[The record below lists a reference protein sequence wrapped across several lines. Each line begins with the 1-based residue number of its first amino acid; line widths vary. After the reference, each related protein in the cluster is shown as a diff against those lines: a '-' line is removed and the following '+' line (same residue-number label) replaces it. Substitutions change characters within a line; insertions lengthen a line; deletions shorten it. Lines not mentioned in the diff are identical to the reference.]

1 MSANMEK
8 TAAELFQELID
19 LSEERRQW
27 FRHELR
33 TAILNDRDHDEI
45 DYCASRLTHW
55 NNEVA
60 KAKENLAQAGL
71 TEQTLKS
78 LKQERSA

>member
-1 MSANMEK
+1 MEK

-27 FRHELR
+27 FHHELR
-33 TAILNDRDHDEI
+33 TAILNDRDHADIEF
-45 DYCASRLTHW
+45 YASRLTHW

-60 KAKENLAQAGL
+60 KAKANLAEAGL

-78 LKQERSA
+78 LTTERSA

>member
-1 MSANMEK
+1 MNNMEK

-33 TAILNDRDHDEI
+33 TAILNDCDDADVE
-45 DYCASRLTHW
+45 YYASRLTHW
-55 NNEVA
+55 NREVTKA
-60 KAKENLAQAGL
+60 KANLAEAGL